1 MSEAQFVLLGEE
13 SPMAVAI
20 VASSVER
27 DIIIGKV
34 FLLGRFWASIFP
46 SNRFA
51 GDVRPLEPHALVG
64 ESKYCRYARRPQ

>member
-34 FLLGRFWASIFP
+34 FLGRVWASLFP
-46 SNRFA
+46 SNRLA
-51 GDVRPLEPHALVG
+51 GDVRPLESHALVG
-64 ESKYCRYARRPQ
+64 ESKYCGYARRPQ

>member
-1 MSEAQFVLLGEE
+1 
-13 SPMAVAI
+13 MAVAI
-20 VASSVER
+20 IRLIVER

-34 FLLGRFWASIFP
+34 FLGRLQASIFP

-51 GDVRPLEPHALVG
+51 GDVRPLESHALVG